1 MHYLTSSVQFPDVS
15 EADSNG
21 LLAIG
26 GDLSVE
32 RLLLAYNSGIF
43 PWYEEGQPILWWS
56 PNKRLVLFLDK
67 FKVSKSLQTT
77 IKSKK
82 YRVSYNTAFSQVI
95 ENCSAIKREGQAGT
109 WITTRMQQ
117 AYLKLHELGFA
128 NSVEV
133 WYETELVGGLYGID
147 LPEKRI
153 FCGESMFHKKSDASK
168 VGFYH
173 LISELIKREYRF
185 IDCQLYTVH
194 LASLGAEEISRKE
207 FSQLLRE

>member
-1 MHYLTSSVQFPDVS
+1 MQFPDVS

-67 FKVSKSLQTT
+67 FKVSKSLRNT

-95 ENCSAIKREGQAGT
+95 ENCSTIRREGQAGT
-109 WITTRMQQ
+109 WITSRMQQ

-185 IDCQLYTVH
+185 IDCQLYTAH
-194 LASLGAEEISRKE
+194 LASLGAEEIPRKE

>member
-1 MHYLTSSVQFPDVS
+1 MQFPDVS

-67 FKVSKSLQTT
+67 FKVSKSLRNT

-82 YRVSYNTAFSQVI
+82 FRVSYNTAFSQVI

-185 IDCQLYTVH
+185 IDCQLYTAH
-194 LASLGAEEISRKE
+194 LASLGAEEIPRKE

>member
-1 MHYLTSSVQFPDVS
+1 MHYLTSSMQFPDVS

-67 FKVSKSLQTT
+67 FKVSKSLRNT

-95 ENCSAIKREGQAGT
+95 ENCSTIRREGQAGT
-109 WITTRMQQ
+109 WITSRMQQ

-185 IDCQLYTVH
+185 IDCQLYTAH
-194 LASLGAEEISRKE
+194 LASLGAEEIPRKE